1 MADAPRV
8 VFADVVTTTDQ
19 KRGDSGLWLSPA
31 PTLHGQ
37 RRRESALF
45 DLHELGML
53 HANPGAGTKRAE
65 ASTGFID
72 VKSIVG
78 LAEHEAP
85 RAIVVPPS
93 RGLVPVMPPQ
103 AQAQAQPFA
112 EARDAGQRRVL
123 WAICLGMLAM
133 LAAMAVR
140 ILG

>member
-1 MADAPRV
+1 M
-8 VFADVVTTTDQ
+8 
-19 KRGDSGLWLSPA
+19 
-31 PTLHGQ
+31 
-37 RRRESALF
+37 RRESALF
-45 DLHELGML
+45 DLHDLGIL
-53 HANPGAGTKRAE
+53 KANPGAGPKRAE

-93 RGLVPVMPPQ
+93 RGLVPLVQ
-103 AQAQAQPFA
+103 VQVQAQAQPMPDT
-112 EARDAGQRRVL
+112 RDAAQRRVL
-123 WAICLGMLAM
+123 WAICLGMLAV